1 VLKRQANAGVLL
13 GEVTGFDLD
22 RREVIVDPVPPGLP
36 PSALRYET
44 LIVVGGSRYSYYGHD
59 EWRPFAPELKSLEG
73 ALEIRSRIVSAF
85 EAAELDQDPERRR
98 SWLTFVVVGAGPTGF
113 EMAGQIAELA
123 HDTLRRD
130 FRSADTR
137 LRACSSSRRLTGW

>member
-1 VLKRQANAGVLL
+1 
-13 GEVTGFDLD
+13 
-22 RREVIVDPVPPGLP
+22 
-36 PSALRYET
+36 
-44 LIVVGGSRYSYYGHD
+44 
-59 EWRPFAPELKSLEG
+59 LKSVED
-73 ALEIRSRIVSAF
+73 ALEIRRRIFLAY
-85 EAAELDQDPERRR
+85 EAAEREADEAAQRE
-98 SWLTFVVVGAGPTGF
+98 WLTFVVVGGGPTGV